1 MTGAGSAP
9 EWGGTPMEEV
19 GIWAMLQPEHAGQP
33 DIPLLKESVRDLFRM
48 TMQKTAGQ
56 RKDRRGDIPFDNLD
70 RLKWTILMEA
80 CLLVLSGK
88 LDALEGGAESE
99 TV

>member
-33 DIPLLKESVRDLFRM
+33 DIPLLKESVRDLCRM

-56 RKDRRGDIPFDNLD
+56 RKDRRGDISFDNLD

>member
-33 DIPLLKESVRDLFRM
+33 DIPLLKEFRPRPVPHDHAENSR
-48 TMQKTAGQ
+48 TAE
-56 RKDRRGDIPFDNLD
+56 R
-70 RLKWTILMEA
+70 
-80 CLLVLSGK
+80 
-88 LDALEGGAESE
+88 
-99 TV
+99 

>member
-33 DIPLLKESVRDLFRM
+33 DIPLLKESVRDLCRM

-56 RKDRRGDIPFDNLD
+56 RKDRHR
-70 RLKWTILMEA
+70 RK
-80 CLLVLSGK
+80 SSK
-88 LDALEGGAESE
+88 
-99 TV
+99 